1 MTDPHHPGD
10 PLHGPPP
17 EADSIP
23 GETMDLEAP
32 PPRGGGGLPGWAK
45 PVAAIAALAVAA
57 GAVLAYRSH
66 HRDKVLRQGLAQA
79 HLLVRVDTAAG
90 YREAARLLE
99 PLAKLDPV
107 EAAALRAQA
116 LAMLAMDYRD
126 ARAGQEAEALL
137 VEPGRAAQV
146 PDAAQVAYAAL
157 ALSRQEAGNAA
168 TFAARATGPA
178 GLTLQARTA
187 LLAGNLG
194 AAGESLARA
203 VGADPTLPA
212 ALALQGDV
220 LRRAGKPFEAR
231 RAYLE
236 ALASSPTHPRAALG
250 LGKLALSGQTDAATA
265 REPLAR
271 LLDDREGTPGP
282 ERARAALH
290 LASVLARS
298 GDRAGAA
305 AAVDKAGLDGPGRA
319 WLERAVGEQELQKGG
334 YRVVGGAPP
343 PAQSAS
349 DDDPYVPPPP
359 PPPRAEPERPAVKK
373 APARAAKKGKSKKAP
388 AKKPAPRKGARAKPK
403 KKPPA
408 KKPSAKKPAPK
419 KKPPAE

>member
-1 MTDPHHPGD
+1 
-10 PLHGPPP
+10 
-17 EADSIP
+17 
-23 GETMDLEAP
+23 MDLEAP
-32 PPRGGGGLPGWAK
+32 PPRSSGGLPGWAK
-45 PVAAIAALAVAA
+45 PVAAIVAAAVAA

-66 HRDKVLRQGLAQA
+66 HRDKVLRQGLTQA
-79 HLLVRVDTAAG
+79 RLLLRADTAAG

-99 PLAKLDPV
+99 PLAKMEPV
-107 EAAALRAQA
+107 EAGALRAQS
-116 LAMLAMDYRD
+116 LAMLALDYRD

-146 PDAAQVAYAAL
+146 PEPAQAAYAAL

-168 TFAARATGPA
+168 TFAARAASPA

-194 AAGESLARA
+194 AANESLARA
-203 VGADPTLPA
+203 VEADPTLPA

-220 LRRAGKPFEAR
+220 LRRAGKPAEAR

-236 ALASSPTHPRAALG
+236 ALAASPTHPRAALG
-250 LGKLALSGQTDAATA
+250 LGKLALSGQADAATA
-265 REPLAR
+265 REPLSR

-319 WLERAVGEQELQKGG
+319 WLERAAAEQELQKGP
-334 YRVVGGAPP
+334 YRVVRGAPP
-343 PAQSAS
+343 PLQSTS

-359 PPPRAEPERPAVKK
+359 PPPRAEPERPAAKK
-373 APARAAKKGKSKKAP
+373 APARPAKKAKKKAP
-388 AKKPAPRKGARAKPK
+388 AKKPTAKKGAKAKPKAKPK
-403 KKPPA
+403 KKAPA
-408 KKPSAKKPAPK
+408 RKPAAAKKPAPT
-419 KKPPAE
+419 E